1 MKRQSSFSSATLF
14 VVPALL
20 VYLFYFLL
28 PVPTS
33 AYYSLFD
40 WNGISAAMK
49 FLGFGNWSALFHDP
63 IFWKSLINNLT
74 LVVASILIQLPI
86 ALLLAVLVS
95 SQLKGT
101 KLFKLLYFVPMML
114 SAVAIGMTWDFI
126 YEPSYGLLN
135 SLLSVLGLESLTRGW
150 LGDPALALW
159 AVIVAIC
166 WQYIPFYMV
175 IFAAALAGIPGELLD
190 AASIDGASRLQ
201 SFWRI
206 TIPLLSGTIRTAAI
220 LSLTG
225 SLKYFA
231 LIFVMTEGGPN
242 HASEL
247 MTTYM
252 YKQAFTSFRMGYGS
266 TIAVFI
272 FLIAMVLTVA
282 VLRVGRKRVLSDA

>member
-1 MKRQSSFSSATLF
+1 
-14 VVPALL
+14 
-20 VYLFYFLL
+20 
-28 PVPTS
+28 
-33 AYYSLFD
+33 
-40 WNGISAAMK
+40 
-49 FLGFGNWSALFHDP
+49 
-63 IFWKSLINNLT
+63 
-74 LVVASILIQLPI
+74 
-86 ALLLAVLVS
+86 
-95 SQLKGT
+95 
-101 KLFKLLYFVPMML
+101 
-114 SAVAIGMTWDFI
+114 
-126 YEPSYGLLN
+126 
-135 SLLSVLGLESLTRGW
+135 
-150 LGDPALALW
+150 
-159 AVIVAIC
+159 
-166 WQYIPFYMV
+166 MV